1 MTPKQQAFVT
11 EYLKDRNGAQAAIR
25 AGYSA
30 KTANVKAAAL
40 MRLPEVKEAIG
51 IATAEV
57 AEASKVTLAS
67 CFARLETAYNIAQA
81 KGNATAMVGAVT
93 ATAKLAGLWV
103 EKTEDIAARD
113 RLEAQQSAVRAQ
125 EEIKTAASLIA
136 EAAESLGLP
145 RAATP
150 AQIVG
155 ALSERPIATPEA
167 FALLHEIAKGSDARE
182 H

>member
-11 EYLKDRNGAQAAIR
+11 EYLKDRNGAQAATR

-57 AEASKVTLAS
+57 AEASKITLAS

-93 ATAKLAGLWV
+93 ALAKLAGLWV

-113 RLEAQQSAVRAQ
+113 ATEAQLAAAVRSSEAKKAG
-125 EEIKTAASLIA
+125 ELLAD
-136 EAAESLGLP
+136 AAESLGLS
-145 RAATP
+145 RTATP
-150 AQIVG
+150 AEIVG
-155 ALSERPIATPEA
+155 AVSERAVAPPAV
-167 FALLHEIAKGSDARE
+167 FALMHAKAKGDTIQ
-182 H
+182 